1 MHTIA
6 IIEYGE
12 TLSCRLLNGCPSTC
26 QIMFDNI
33 FSFIVFSKRTRS
45 NTYKLLRS
53 AISMWCLPT
62 IKLYVNQGY
71 ELGGRYA
78 NIILSIVNIELS

>member
-1 MHTIA
+1 
-6 IIEYGE
+6 
-12 TLSCRLLNGCPSTC
+12 
-26 QIMFDNI
+26 
-33 FSFIVFSKRTRS
+33 
-45 NTYKLLRS
+45 
-53 AISMWCLPT
+53 MWCLPT